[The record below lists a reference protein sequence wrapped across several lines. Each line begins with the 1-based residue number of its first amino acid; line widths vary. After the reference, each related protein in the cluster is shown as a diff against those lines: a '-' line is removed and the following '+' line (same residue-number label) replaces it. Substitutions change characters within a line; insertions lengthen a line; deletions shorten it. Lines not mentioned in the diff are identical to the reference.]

1 MKHNIKF
8 IFHDNLYLT
17 CQLSIIEWSIPHVCK
32 TYTERNFF
40 LINYHVFT
48 EFKGRQPASSQP
60 HMALKLSFKCHL
72 IFLQINVLSGPQ
84 KSVGKYSNLVYLQR
98 GQTGAKCLI
107 KNMNPL

>member
-48 EFKGRQPASSQP
+48 EFKGSQPAAYGSETQ
-60 HMALKLSFKCHL
+60 F
-72 IFLQINVLSGPQ
+72 
-84 KSVGKYSNLVYLQR
+84 
-98 GQTGAKCLI
+98 
-107 KNMNPL
+107 